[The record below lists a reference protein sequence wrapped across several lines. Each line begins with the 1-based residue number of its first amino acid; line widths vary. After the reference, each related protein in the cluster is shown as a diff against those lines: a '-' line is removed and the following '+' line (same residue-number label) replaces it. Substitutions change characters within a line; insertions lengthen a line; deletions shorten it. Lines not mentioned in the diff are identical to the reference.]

1 MVLGIKNPFKKDD
14 GELEYT
20 RGLVQAEVAGDA
32 GKPPASPEMEAWN
45 LETKMKFMIKDEDVS
60 NFLLQNKCLQPLVPV
75 FSPVNATIKLGKQQE
90 ALKRIRIE
98 NMITLMKLTMSP
110 RTYEA
115 RGLEVL
121 EGLRLYG
128 HDRVSEAAEGW
139 KGHLVTEQVKVIET
153 RTEKKGWF
161 HRG

>member
-14 GELEYT
+14 NLLQFSQ
-20 RGLVQAEVAGDA
+20 GLVEAEVGGAA
-32 GKPPASPEMEAWN
+32 GKPESPEMEAWQ

-75 FSPVNATIKLGKQQE
+75 FSPVNATIKLNKQQ
-90 ALKRIRIE
+90 AVLKRIRIE
-98 NMITLMKLTMSP
+98 NMITMMKLTMNP
-110 RTYEA
+110 DVYEA
-115 RGLEVL
+115 NGLEVL

-128 HDRVSEAAEGW
+128 HDRVSEAEEGW

-161 HRG
+161 HR